1 MHLEY
6 AGNLLYY
13 YTYSDAN
20 LNQGVQ
26 SLEASSDP
34 DPVSGHMCTG
44 TSGVAVYSPLI
55 THVSVPTVGRNQPH
69 SQDPVCCSPTKSMF
83 LHNVIIKVYYQYVKP
98 SLVQFCKNNDQVNRL
113 KS

>member
-69 SQDPVCCSPTKSMF
+69 SQDPAWCSPTNLCFYTM
-83 LHNVIIKVYYQYVKP
+83 
-98 SLVQFCKNNDQVNRL
+98 
-113 KS
+113 